1 MSQVKTIK
9 WFSVELTFPLELE
22 DIISGILW
30 EEGTSGITTI
40 KETSDNITLQAY
52 FDQEI
57 NLEDWKNLLEN
68 ILSELGYAPDKLKD
82 LKLLEVANED
92 WLKKWK
98 EGYRP
103 VEVGEKF
110 LIVPSWLKSE
120 ITNTSRI
127 IIEIDPG
134 MAFGTGTHETTQLC
148 LRAIEQY
155 FKGGNCLDV
164 GCGTAILAMAA
175 AKLFPTSEVFACD
188 NDPEAVMVAGENL
201 EINQV
206 DKLIKLSV
214 GSAKDYVE
222 QKFSLVVANLTA
234 DVIASIIDDLIACQ
248 ALDGYLIL
256 SGILDTQEE
265 QVSQLLKAKSQKI
278 VELLKAGEW
287 IAIVTNKS

>member
-40 KETSDNITLQAY
+40 KETSDSITLQAY

-68 ILSELGYAPDKLKD
+68 ILSELGYTPDKLKD

-120 ITNTSRI
+120 VTNTSRF

-175 AKLFPTSEVFACD
+175 AKLSPTSEVFACD

-287 IAIVTNKS
+287 IAIVSNKS